1 MRHTVCEKKD
11 KERVDRMRLDILQ
24 NRRYTGNILKKVI
37 GSLGGLLILGLIFG
51 VLYSNQL
58 QKEELED
65 TIPTVEELLADPS
78 STHAALL
85 RSVWELGD
93 AQEQHEMEEALR
105 VWIRSSLQSYQQEE
119 ISEEE
124 MTTRIQF
131 LQVCGVLEEEAEAWV
146 QEKEKLDAEFR
157 AAKLYGEAYTW
168 YEEGQYVLARES
180 AEMIQDT
187 QSEYYRKAQALLQK
201 CSEKEEEKRAA
212 LAVQEAVAKRERVAA
227 LYQAYEKMEDAEAG
241 SLVWDAYE
249 QALREIS
256 DAQERESVRNQYP
269 LTEWK
274 WACKCL
280 LLGNGWSDTTKCCL
294 LSSQTEI
301 PWLMAL
307 EASKPRVFRWSA
319 LQHQWIEIE
328 IPAEALEW
336 TYFGVAA
343 ESSGFLFGE
352 ITQNQERYVWWTLT
366 AQGWEITETLRRER
380 DSEEFWIEDTR
391 VDEEV
396 FEEHLRERM
405 TQCGQSEVV
414 PITGEALTEMLD
426 R

>member
-157 AAKLYGEAYTW
+157 VAKLYGEAYTW
-168 YEEGQYVLARES
+168 YEDGQYVLARES

-249 QALREIS
+249 QALLEIS

-280 LLGNGWSDTTKCCL
+280 LLGNGWSDTAKCCL

-352 ITQNQERYVWWTLT
+352 IRQNQERYVWWTLT

>member
-1 MRHTVCEKKD
+1 
-11 KERVDRMRLDILQ
+11 MRLDILQ

-37 GSLGGLLILGLIFG
+37 GSLGGILILGLIFG

-168 YEEGQYVLARES
+168 YEDGQYVLARES

-212 LAVQEAVAKRERVAA
+212 LAVQEAAAKRERVAA

-249 QALREIS
+249 QALLEIS

-280 LLGNGWSDTTKCCL
+280 LLGNGWSDTAKCCL

-380 DSEEFWIEDTR
+380 GSEEFWIEDTR

>member
-1 MRHTVCEKKD
+1 MRHTVFEKKD
-11 KERVDRMRLDILQ
+11 KEGVDRMRLDILQ
-24 NRRYTGNILKKVI
+24 NHRYTGNILKKII

-168 YEEGQYVLARES
+168 YEEGW
-180 AEMIQDT
+180 
-187 QSEYYRKAQALLQK
+187 
-201 CSEKEEEKRAA
+201 C
-212 LAVQEAVAKRERVAA
+212 
-227 LYQAYEKMEDAEAG
+227 
-241 SLVWDAYE
+241 
-249 QALREIS
+249 
-256 DAQERESVRNQYP
+256 
-269 LTEWK
+269 
-274 WACKCL
+274 
-280 LLGNGWSDTTKCCL
+280 
-294 LSSQTEI
+294 
-301 PWLMAL
+301 
-307 EASKPRVFRWSA
+307 
-319 LQHQWIEIE
+319 
-328 IPAEALEW
+328 
-336 TYFGVAA
+336 
-343 ESSGFLFGE
+343 
-352 ITQNQERYVWWTLT
+352 
-366 AQGWEITETLRRER
+366 
-380 DSEEFWIEDTR
+380 
-391 VDEEV
+391 
-396 FEEHLRERM
+396 
-405 TQCGQSEVV
+405 
-414 PITGEALTEMLD
+414 
-426 R
+426 

>member
-24 NRRYTGNILKKVI
+24 NRRYTGNILKKII

-343 ESSGFLFGE
+343 ESCGFLFGE

>member
-1 MRHTVCEKKD
+1 
-11 KERVDRMRLDILQ
+11 MRLDILQ

-212 LAVQEAVAKRERVAA
+212 LAVQEAASKRERVAA

>member
-201 CSEKEEEKRAA
+201 CSKKEEEKRAA
-212 LAVQEAVAKRERVAA
+212 LAVQEAASKRERVAA

-280 LLGNGWSDTTKCCL
+280 LLGNGWSDTAKCCL

-414 PITGEALTEMLD
+414 PITGEALTKMLD

>member
-1 MRHTVCEKKD
+1 
-11 KERVDRMRLDILQ
+11 
-24 NRRYTGNILKKVI
+24 
-37 GSLGGLLILGLIFG
+37 
-51 VLYSNQL
+51 
-58 QKEELED
+58 
-65 TIPTVEELLADPS
+65 
-78 STHAALL
+78 
-85 RSVWELGD
+85 
-93 AQEQHEMEEALR
+93 MEEALR

-168 YEEGQYVLARES
+168 YEDGQYVLARES

-212 LAVQEAVAKRERVAA
+212 LAVQEAAAKRERVAA

-280 LLGNGWSDTTKCCL
+280 LLGNGWSDTAKCCL

-380 DSEEFWIEDTR
+380 GSEEFWIEDTR

>member
-1 MRHTVCEKKD
+1 MGKD
-11 KERVDRMRLDILQ
+11 FSFLFVLNLDI
-24 NRRYTGNILKKVI
+24 G
-37 GSLGGLLILGLIFG
+37 
-51 VLYSNQL
+51 
-58 QKEELED
+58 
-65 TIPTVEELLADPS
+65 P
-78 STHAALL
+78 
-85 RSVWELGD
+85 
-93 AQEQHEMEEALR
+93 
-105 VWIRSSLQSYQQEE
+105 
-119 ISEEE
+119 
-124 MTTRIQF
+124 
-131 LQVCGVLEEEAEAWV
+131 
-146 QEKEKLDAEFR
+146 
-157 AAKLYGEAYTW
+157 
-168 YEEGQYVLARES
+168 GQYVLARES